1 MEKHLTMERTRAEWR
16 STGVL
21 CLLVACGA
29 CSHQRSVIG
38 RVDLTSHPI
47 QGGLPEACADPTVC
61 RQPRFRTNCQAA
73 RCKIWTDCEN
83 FYCRDIACDLG
94 LAIAGA
100 GVLANT
106 SLDQDFRDWYQR
118 DVKSPDTGRFADACK
133 GFGNGKYVIPAFLG
147 MAVVGSLAD
156 ENSCGSE
163 VGEFGSRVTRGYL
176 VGGPPV
182 LVMQCALG
190 GSRPNEGEEASRW
203 DPLEDVNAVS
213 GHAFVAA
220 VPFITAA
227 KMTDRPLLKAS
238 LYACSTL
245 TAWSRVDHDRHYLSQ
260 VCLGWWMAYLAS
272 STVDRT
278 ENEYEHLTLMP
289 VTTPEMV
296 GIGAV
301 YER

>member
-1 MEKHLTMERTRAEWR
+1 MEKPHTMEKARAGWR

-21 CLLVACGA
+21 CLLVACSA
-29 CSHQRSVIG
+29 CSHRRSAIG
-38 RVDLTSHPI
+38 RTDLTPHPI
-47 QGGLPEACADPTVC
+47 QGGLPRACADPTVC

-73 RCKIWTDCEN
+73 RCKIWADCEN
-83 FYCRDIACDLG
+83 FYCRDVACDLA
-94 LAIAGA
+94 LSIAGA

-106 SLDQDFRDWYQR
+106 SLDQDFRDWYQD
-118 DVKSPDTGRFADACK
+118 DVKSPDSERFADAYK
-133 GFGNGKYVIPAFLG
+133 VFGEGYYFVPAFLG

-163 VGEFGSRVTRGYL
+163 VGKFGSRVTRGYL

-190 GSRPNEGEEASRW
+190 GSRPTEGEDMSRW
-203 DPLEDVNAVS
+203 KPLSDTKGVS
-213 GHAFVAA
+213 GHAFMGA

-245 TAWSRVDHDRHYLSQ
+245 TAWSRIDHDRHYLSQ

-272 STVDRT
+272 SAVDKT
-278 ENEYEHLTLMP
+278 ENDYEHLTLTP